1 MEKEKNS
8 VKPPNGIFSILMSSS
23 ITGLWRGLI
32 GLPF

>member
-1 MEKEKNS
+1 MPTKNQEEKTS
-8 VKPPNGIFSILMSSS
+8 SQIFSVLMSSS